1 MIGSIFIMSVSIF
14 MSYYYRIILASPT
27 DVVSDVKLPHKCFI
41 EALNKTQSCD
51 NPDILY
57 VTTMGGGNGF
67 GSEFN
72 TFLISSLLTA
82 VASKR
87 RMVYFKS
94 RRKWEYDCNSES
106 GWACYLQFRCS
117 ESGVESSGLD
127 YSQKYVVKDAKSL
140 RISKMLSLQLLPPRH
155 HSIYQTINTFSVQN
169 EKCSVDYTSLSV
181 TILTSLAAKHLFQL
195 NTETQEQ
202 VKHINSRYKN
212 LVQSPYLSLQLRMTD
227 KKYEMSKEAWQWVNN
242 LSNTAEFIKPYF
254 KEAHTNSLF
263 VGMQN

>member
-1 MIGSIFIMSVSIF
+1 MISLLSSF
-14 MSYYYRIILASPT
+14 LTHHHAAPT
-27 DVVSDVKLPHKCFI
+27 DILNTLMLSSQDMSAQKCFI

-57 VTTMGGGNGF
+57 VTNMGTSSGL

-72 TFLISSLLTA
+72 AYLIRSLLTA
-82 VASKR
+82 VSSKR

-94 RRKWEYDCNSES
+94 KRNWEYDCDSKS

-117 ESGVESSGLD
+117 ESGVNSSELD
-127 YSQKYVVKDAKSL
+127 YSQKYVFKDATSL
-140 RISKMLSLQLLPPRH
+140 QISNMTWLQLLSSRH
-155 HSIYQTINTFSVQN
+155 HSIHQTINTFSVQGKN
-169 EKCSVDYTSLSV
+169 CSVNLESLSV
-181 TILTSLAAKHLFQL
+181 TILTSMAAKYLFHL
-195 NTETQEQ
+195 NTETKSYI
-202 VKHINSRYKN
+202 KHINSRYKN
-212 LVQSPYLSLQLRMTD
+212 LARSPYLSLQLRMTD